1 MTAAQRNRERIPEMK
16 SAMSKGAWKLTP
28 EQLRHL
34 LLNQSL
40 CAILH
45 RETML
50 DVLICKMGHEEYQE
64 FLLTLTDKFAVNEL
78 A

>member
-1 MTAAQRNRERIPEMK
+1 MTAAQRDKEFIPNVK
-16 SAMSKGAWKLTP
+16 LAMSRGAWKLTP
-28 EQLRHL
+28 EQLKHL

-50 DVLICKMGHEEYQE
+50 DVLICKIGHKEYQE
-64 FLLTLTDKFAVNEL
+64 FLLSLIPDSYVEA
-78 A
+78 